1 MAEQVRTIDLDRD
14 SVTAVPAH
22 VPPGQVVDLDI
33 YSPPGGDADF
43 HVAWRAVQ
51 QAYPSGLIWTPRNGG
66 HWVLLDGRAYHA
78 VLGDPQRFPTRVVIL
93 PATRG
98 KDYKVLPTTLSPPV
112 HGSYRALIN
121 HGLSPKSVFKLE
133 PKIRALVVEL
143 IESFQAKGSC
153 EFIEDYAMKL
163 PLRLF
168 MTLVDLPAQDIPRL
182 KALADQVTRPDGTMA
197 MADVIGALQ
206 EYLRPYLQARRQSPG
221 DDMLSYVANGQIDG
235 AKIAFDDAMDL
246 CVQLLIGG
254 MDTVAS
260 FLGFV
265 MDYLA
270 KQPCQRQR
278 LIDDPEKIPAAV
290 DEFFRRY
297 PIVILTRTAAEDLE
311 LLGMQIKAGDHIA
324 LPTPLHGLDEAAYDH
339 AMDVEFD
346 RDVGAH
352 STFGHGTHRCPGAFL
367 ARTEVRLTVEEWL
380 KRIPDF
386 AIDPKR
392 PVVKKAGLVG
402 SVQAL
407 PLVWG

>member
-1 MAEQVRTIDLDRD
+1 MAEQMRTGDLDREA
-14 SVTAVPAH
+14 VTAVPAH
-22 VPPGQVVDLDI
+22 VPPGCVVDLDI
-33 YSPPGGDADF
+33 YGPPGGDADF
-43 HVAWRAVQ
+43 HAAWRAVQ

-66 HWVLLDGRAYHA
+66 HWVLLDGRTFHA

-93 PATRG
+93 PAIRG

-121 HGLSPKSVFKLE
+121 HGLSPKSVYKLE
-133 PKIRALVVEL
+133 PRIRALVIEL
-143 IESFQAKGSC
+143 IEGFQAKRGC
-153 EFIEDYAMKL
+153 EFIDDYAMKL

-168 MTLVDLPAQDIPRL
+168 MTLVDLPARDIPRL
-182 KALADQVTRPDGTMA
+182 KTLADQVTRPDGSMA
-197 MADVIGALQ
+197 IADVIAALQ
-206 EYLRPYLQARRQSPG
+206 DYLRPYLQERRQTPG
-221 DDMLSYVANGQIDG
+221 DDMFSHVVNGEIDG
-235 AKIAFDDAMDL
+235 ARIAFDEAMDL

-265 MDYLA
+265 MEFLA
-270 KQPCQRQR
+270 SHPCQRQR
-278 LIDDPEKIPAAV
+278 LIDDPEMIPAAV

-311 LLGMQIKAGDHIA
+311 LSGIRIKAGDHLA
-324 LPTPLHGLDEAAYDH
+324 LPTPLHGLDEAVYAH
-339 AMDVEFD
+339 AMDIDFD
-346 RDVGAH
+346 RDVAAH

-380 KRIPDF
+380 RRIPDF
-386 AIDPKR
+386 AVDPER

-402 SVQAL
+402 SVQSL
-407 PLVWG
+407 PLVWA